1 MTDQQPQPKISSA
14 PMLGLQA
21 MNATGAYFGGDRVGN
36 ALADIVAWIIAVQCK
51 CAPPPDVITAVHDL
65 SIALVMVAAIIAQ
78 HRLIKNLS

>member
-1 MTDQQPQPKISSA
+1 MSDIQPKPSIA

-36 ALADIVAWIIAVQCK
+36 GIADIVAWIIAVKCN

-65 SIALVMVAAIIAQ
+65 CIAFVMVAAIIAQ
-78 HRLIKNLS
+78 HKFIKNLPS